1 MMVACVYKV
10 LSFWVFAVHC
20 TSVCQ
25 DACSAVAILLHYF
38 WLVCFMWML
47 MEGAVL
53 YVALVKVFDTQHLK
67 YVIAFTV
74 ISYGK

>member
-1 MMVACVYKV
+1 MCVQ
-10 LSFWVFAVHC
+10 SFIILGICCA
-20 TSVCQ
+20 SVCQ

-67 YVIAFTV
+67 YVVAFTV